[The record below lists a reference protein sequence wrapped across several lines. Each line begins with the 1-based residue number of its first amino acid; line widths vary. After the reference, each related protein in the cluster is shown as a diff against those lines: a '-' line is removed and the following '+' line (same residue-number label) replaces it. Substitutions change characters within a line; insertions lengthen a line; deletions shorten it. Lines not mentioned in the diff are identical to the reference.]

1 MSFTAVGVLTF
12 LLDITSCSDNP
23 CQNGGECEDV
33 QDDYVC
39 YCLLGYIG
47 DNCQFQGGVVN
58 TTVCL
63 TSSQSLD
70 NDSSCAKAVDG
81 SDANGL
87 GTEWVIAGTNG
98 AIGAYIVLH
107 LVDKYNVIG
116 IKYLQRCEP
125 QMQFKKLIITLND
138 GTVKMMNTT
147 CSGSTSD
154 DCDND
159 RWETL
164 MYDSAKSNIY
174 LIKITILEVCS
185 GQIQTNVGLRDV
197 EILTT
202 VGE

>member
-1 MSFTAVGVLTF
+1 M
-12 LLDITSCSDNP
+12 
-23 CQNGGECEDV
+23 
-33 QDDYVC
+33 
-39 YCLLGYIG
+39 
-47 DNCQFQGGVVN
+47 VN
-58 TTVCL
+58 
-63 TSSQSLD
+63 
-70 NDSSCAKAVDG
+70 A
-81 SDANGL
+81 
-87 GTEWVIAGTNG
+87 
-98 AIGAYIVLH
+98 
-107 LVDKYNVIG
+107 
-116 IKYLQRCEP
+116 
-125 QMQFKKLIITLND
+125 
-138 GTVKMMNTT
+138 T